1 MKKYPISDL
10 LSADE
15 GELTLGGH
23 NANHYTDEITWVPVT
38 SKKNWQFKVDRY
50 CFESKLLNC
59 K

>member
-50 CFESKLLNC
+50 
-59 K
+59 